1 MQNTAKIT
9 KEKRTRV
16 HKRIRSKVS
25 GTSSKPRL
33 SIFKSNNHI
42 YAQAI
47 DDEQQKTL
55 VSASDLELK
64 DVKDKKLAK
73 SILVAQKLG
82 EKLKDKKINEI
93 VFDRG
98 GFKYHGR
105 IKVLAD
111 ELRKLGI
118 KF

>member
-1 MQNTAKIT
+1 MQNTVKIT
-9 KEKRTRV
+9 KEKRIRS
-16 HKRIRSKVS
+16 HNRIRAKVS
-25 GTSSKPRL
+25 GTSLRPRL
-33 SIFKSNNHI
+33 AIFKSNNHI

-47 DDEQQKTL
+47 DDENQKTL
-55 VSASDLELK
+55 VSASDLEIK
-64 DVKDKKLAK
+64 DIKGKKIEK
-73 SILVAQKLG
+73 SAIVAQKLA
-82 EKLKDKKINEI
+82 EKLKASKIEEI

-105 IKVLAD
+105 VKILAD

>member
-1 MQNTAKIT
+1 MQNIAKIT
-9 KEKRTRV
+9 KEKRARV
-16 HKRIRSKVS
+16 HNRIRAKVS
-25 GTSSKPRL
+25 GTSARPRL
-33 SIFKSNNHI
+33 AVFKSNNYI

-47 DDEQQKTL
+47 DDTTGNTL
-55 VSASDLELK
+55 ASASSLELK
-64 DVKDKKLAK
+64 ETKAKKMEK
-73 SILVAQKLG
+73 SLLVAQSLYKKLQ
-82 EKLKDKKINEI
+82 EKNISEI

-105 IKVLAD
+105 VKVLAE